1 MKFNKY
7 LVCLV
12 FLVLFLNSC
21 QEKKLNPNHNLT
33 LSDYEQLDTAIY
45 RIDSHQIRETIH
57 RLIRNDKDSL
67 AVDNRTKR
75 YYANSGKFLWIARWG
90 IDEKVDTF
98 LTYLEKVGTFGFNTE
113 KFRLSQIKSDLN
125 RIRTLDVNA
134 EENSIN
140 KVFAR
145 LEYNLTKAYLRYT
158 TGQRFGYMNPD
169 YVFNRLDIR
178 EKDSLNV
185 SYRGLFDLDI
195 DKPTKNFYHLALR
208 KVSNDSVSEFLKE
221 IQPTHSL
228 YMKLMDEYNNGE
240 HSFSER
246 IKLLCNI
253 ERSRW
258 RVSDTPEQHSK
269 YVLVNI
275 PSFHLDAI
283 DGDSVLTMRMVCG
296 TLETKRPILTSRIK
310 RMDIN
315 PQWVVPRSI
324 IKRDILKHVGDR
336 EYFARKRFFVRNRA
350 TGKRVDMDDVT
361 YEMLNNG
368 NYAVVQEGGEGNS
381 LGRIVF
387 RFDNNFSVFIH
398 DTSSREAFNS
408 NDRGVSHGCIRAEKP
423 YELALFMLND
433 KDEILAEK
441 IKYSMSVNLNQQEE
455 GAEKEELDKS
465 KYIRSLNIKPE
476 IPLFITYY
484 TIYPDIKGKLQ
495 SYQDIYGYDAVIYK
509 YLRNYIE

>member
-1 MKFNKY
+1 M
-7 LVCLV
+7 
-12 FLVLFLNSC
+12 FLNSC

-57 RLIRNDKDSL
+57 RLIHNDKDSL

-90 IDEKVDTF
+90 IDEKADTF
-98 LTYLEKVGTFGFNTE
+98 LTYLEKVGMFGFNME

-125 RIRTLDVNA
+125 RIRTLDING

-140 KVFAR
+140 EVFAR

-178 EKDSLNV
+178 EKDSLNI

-195 DKPTKNFYHLALR
+195 DKPTKNFYHQALR

-221 IQPTHSL
+221 IQPTNNL
-228 YMKLMDEYNNGE
+228 YKTLVDEYNKGQYTA
-240 HSFSER
+240 SER

-258 RVSDTPEQHSK
+258 RVSDNPEQHTK

-296 TLETKRPILTSRIK
+296 TLETKTPILTSRIK

-324 IKRDILKHVGDR
+324 VKKDILRHIGDW

-350 TGKRVDMDDVT
+350 TGKKVDMDDVT

-433 KDEILAEK
+433 KDEILTEK
-441 IKYSMSVNLNQQEE
+441 IKYSMSVNLNRQEE
-455 GAEKEELDKS
+455 RTGKEELDKS
-465 KYIRSLNIKPE
+465 KYIRSLNIKPQ

-484 TIYPDIKGKLQ
+484 TIYPNIKGKLQ

-509 YLRNYIE
+509 YLRNYIN